1 MIDLTSGTCIDRREE
16 TEEEANAAT
25 LHATIESAYLLGF
38 TPEEIS
44 EHIAKDPELKAI
56 QDNMGCVYKAEDK
69 SGRFDYS
76 LF

>member
-1 MIDLTSGTCIDRREE
+1 MIDLTSGTFTDRREE
-16 TEEEANAAT
+16 TKEEADAAT
-25 LHATIESAYLLGF
+25 LHATVESAYLLGF
-38 TPEEIS
+38 TPKEIS

-56 QDNMGCVYKAEDK
+56 QDSMGCIYKAEDN